1 MPFERKK
8 SRARNDLSHLI
19 GPVQPWNDYVEA
31 YAKNLVEKVGGTQQA
46 WTDVMS
52 LNGGEVRTALYVN
65 GVVQRNANK
74 PRPLPQEISKVLR
87 ALLDS
92 LPPAFR
98 NDTAKLTFALHERP
112 FYCSALEKHVELV
125 LWGIVSARNEWM

>member
-1 MPFERKK
+1 
-8 SRARNDLSHLI
+8 LI
-19 GPVQPWNDYVEA
+19 GPVQPWNEYIEG
-31 YAKNLVEKVGGTQQA
+31 YAKNLVQKVGGTQQV

-52 LNGGEVRTALYVN
+52 LNSGEVRRALYLN
-65 GVVQRNANK
+65 GITPRNSNK
-74 PRPLPQEISKVLR
+74 PRPLPQEVSKVLQ